1 MVDKEYSVVVPV
13 CNEKGNIKKLDK
25 EIKEVLD
32 KISKDYEIIYVNDA
46 SSDNS
51 LEILKSLKKVKVISL
66 NKNYGQATALDVGFK
81 AALGEIVISMDGDGQ
96 NDPKDIPKMLKKLDK
111 ENLDVVTGWR
121 KNRKDKSGI
130 KILSKF
136 GKSLRR
142 FFLHDRVHDTGCT
155 LRVYRKKAVKSLD
168 LQGEMHRYILALL
181 RWKGFKIGEIEV
193 NHRKRENGKSKYAYK
208 KMYKGFVDLI
218 YIWFIQ
224 KFSQRPLHMFGLAGI
239 TSSGIGVL
247 IELWML
253 WMKIFNGISLSDNAW
268 FLLGFFLIIT
278 GILLFSFGIVL
289 DIVIKVY
296 HNTSPFEKK
305 CYIREFLEK

>member
-193 NHRKRENGKSKYAYK
+193 NHRKRENGKSKYGYK